1 MKLCSSLLLS
11 VGVTAQYA
19 DDASDRWG
27 GTYNYVD
34 AFNYGGK
41 NLRRAGMHFDTFS
54 LYFSTLRADISAP
67 VNPRG
72 LKSTL
77 LKSEKPSDSKEVYF
91 NPSTL
96 EG

>member
-1 MKLCSSLLLS
+1 MVDKFLQAVAKFCCLFWTQRGPLSLE
-11 VGVTAQYA
+11 T
-19 DDASDRWG
+19 
-27 GTYNYVD
+27 
-34 AFNYGGK
+34 
-41 NLRRAGMHFDTFS
+41 AGMHFDTFS

-77 LKSEKPSDSKEVYF
+77 LESEQPSDSIEAYF

>member
-1 MKLCSSLLLS
+1 MAGRKIDFETPFLFCEPKKVREMKLCSSLLLS

-41 NLRRAGMHFDTFS
+41 
-54 LYFSTLRADISAP
+54 
-67 VNPRG
+67 
-72 LKSTL
+72 K
-77 LKSEKPSDSKEVYF
+77 
-91 NPSTL
+91 
-96 EG
+96 